1 MEPLELDGHLG
12 RKVSIDLCRG
22 CQVFWFDKYE
32 SLQLSAAAVL
42 QLFRIIGQAGG
53 VKSAFAREMT
63 CVRCPRKLQV
73 VKDMQRATRFEYRA
87 CPDNHGR
94 LITFFNFL
102 REKDFIK
109 PLAPAEVEQL
119 RRNVQIV
126 NCSNCGAPI
135 DLARGSFCAH
145 CGSPLSMIDVAQAG
159 ELVAKLREAGSGL
172 QPADR
177 AAALGLD
184 LARAR
189 RDVGAAFAAFEREPG
204 WYGSVESA
212 GLVGA
217 AVGAFVA
224 WLSE

>member
-12 RKVSIDLCRG
+12 RKVSLDVCHG
-22 CQVFWFDKYE
+22 CQAFWFDKYE

-42 QLFRIIGQAGG
+42 QMFRIIGKAGG
-53 VKSAFAREMT
+53 VKAGLSRDMT
-63 CVRCPRKLQV
+63 CTRCPRRLQT

-94 LITFFNFL
+94 FITFFNFL
-102 REKDFIK
+102 REKDFIR
-109 PLAPAEVEQL
+109 PLTPAQIEDL
-119 RRNVQIV
+119 KRNVKMV

-159 ELVAKLREAGSGL
+159 ELVAKLREAGLGP
-172 QPADR
+172 QPVSRVAV
-177 AAALGLD
+177 GLD
-184 LARAR
+184 LMKARQE
-189 RDVGAAFAAFEREPG
+189 VNAAFAAFERDPV
-204 WYGSVESA
+204 WYDSVATA

-217 AVGAFVA
+217 AIGAFVD
-224 WLSE
+224 WFSE